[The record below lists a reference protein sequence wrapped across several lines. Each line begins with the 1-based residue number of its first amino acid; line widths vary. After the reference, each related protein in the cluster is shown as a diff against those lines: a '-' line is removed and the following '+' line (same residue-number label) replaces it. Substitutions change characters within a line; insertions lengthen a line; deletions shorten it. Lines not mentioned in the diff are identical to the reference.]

1 GKRKRPMVVIPYNEL
16 EFLYQKSKS
25 SKRSIRNYPSTL
37 SWRDHY
43 IHYGDKLPTLLNL
56 RGKLKPE
63 QGILAAPPGGTFGMG
78 DLENLVDNLDHL
90 LSFCR
95 LKRKKHLG
103 FIQLVLQNNGLYR
116 FSSTRYYFEAL
127 DTSIYALN
135 TLVDEIDRS
144 KSNREYQRVRTLL
157 NRLLSLFD
165 E

>member
-1 GKRKRPMVVIPYNEL
+1 
-16 EFLYQKSKS
+16 
-25 SKRSIRNYPSTL
+25 
-37 SWRDHY
+37 
-43 IHYGDKLPTLLNL
+43 
-56 RGKLKPE
+56 
-63 QGILAAPPGGTFGMG
+63 MG